1 MLLVGLVT
9 LLAVKMN
16 AAVFTEYYVTP
27 NKTVGCSSN
36 RSQNCPRTLQE
47 YASQPDVYFTN
58 DTIFYFEPGEHKLN
72 SSLQLENLNNVTLQG
87 LPGSS
92 ALVVISF
99 EASVA
104 ITWERCSNVEIS
116 SVIFL
121 LLNNFTHV
129 IEFNQT
135 KTALLHDI
143 SIINSDDIVHGCS
156 SILCQQSE
164 VSIIDCYFWG
174 IHGSLGAAMF
184 ISESNA
190 TFSGNMS
197 FIINSATYGGSLYLF
212 KSSVLLKGFSLFANN
227 NSSKNNGHENDCC
240 YSKNQPTGSSGGAI
254 FCDSSTL
261 TINDAIF
268 YKNFALQG
276 KGGAISAE
284 NGDIVFQG
292 TNYLISNF
300 APGGGAMLL
309 NGSTVHVKLNRSVY
323 FINNGPGA
331 IGGRDELLTH
341 LRKNSEL
348 NPYEQF
354 INTRVASEYQMS
366 SIFYGN
372 ITCENSATLEG
383 GAIRSDNSSMTVNGE
398 VQFRNNTAFH
408 GGAIF

>member
-87 LPGSS
+87 LSAESS

-135 KTALLHDI
+135 KTVLLHDI
-143 SIINSDDIVHGCS
+143 SIINSDDIVHRCS

-164 VSIIDCYFWG
+164 VSIIDCNFWG

-197 FIINSATYGGSLYLF
+197 FIINSASYGGSLYLF
-212 KSSVLLKGFSLFANN
+212 KSSVLLKGFNLFANN
-227 NSSKNNGHENDCC
+227 NSSKNNVHENDCG
-240 YSKNQPTGSSGGAI
+240 YPLSKSRPIGSSGGAI
-254 FCDSSTL
+254 FCDSSTF
-261 TINDAIF
+261 TINDALF
-268 YKNFALQG
+268 HKNLHCKVKVEQYQLKRESLSF
-276 KGGAISAE
+276 KVPI
-284 NGDIVFQG
+284 I
-292 TNYLISNF
+292 
-300 APGGGAMLL
+300 LL
-309 NGSTVHVKLNRSVY
+309 VILH
-323 FINNGPGA
+323 
-331 IGGRDELLTH
+331 
-341 LRKNSEL
+341 
-348 NPYEQF
+348 
-354 INTRVASEYQMS
+354 
-366 SIFYGN
+366 
-372 ITCENSATLEG
+372 
-383 GAIRSDNSSMTVNGE
+383 
-398 VQFRNNTAFH
+398 
-408 GGAIF
+408 